1 MWTANRNTPVKINA
15 TLQLSQEGDLILR
28 DADGTYGWSTNT
40 TGMSVSGLNLTEEGN
55 LVLFSRNNAVV
66 WQSFD
71 HPTDSL
77 LPGQRMVSGQKLIAT
92 ESALNLTEGLLSLA
106 YKNEGLVSYVDSN
119 PPQIYYQSLS
129 IVDSAINMNGSFAEF
144 NFAPVSSAQFI
155 RFDSDGHMRVYE

>member
-28 DADGTYGWSTNT
+28 DADGTYVWSTNT

-55 LVLFSRNNAVV
+55 LTLFSRNNAVV

-77 LPGQRMVSGQKLIAT
+77 LPAQRMVSGQKLIAT
-92 ESALNLTEGLLSLA
+92 ESALNLTEGFYLLLIKMKVWLPMLIPIPPKSII
-106 YKNEGLVSYVDSN
+106 N
-119 PPQIYYQSLS
+119 P
-129 IVDSAINMNGSFAEF
+129 
-144 NFAPVSSAQFI
+144 
-155 RFDSDGHMRVYE
+155 

>member
-1 MWTANRNTPVKINA
+1 M
-15 TLQLSQEGDLILR
+15 
-28 DADGTYGWSTNT
+28 
-40 TGMSVSGLNLTEEGN
+40 
-55 LVLFSRNNAVV
+55 LFSRNNAVV

>member
-28 DADGTYGWSTNT
+28 DADGTYVWSTNT

-55 LVLFSRNNAVV
+55 LTLFSRNNAVV

-92 ESALNLTEGLLSLA
+92 ESALNLTEGFYLLLIKMKVWFPMLIPIPPKSII
-106 YKNEGLVSYVDSN
+106 N
-119 PPQIYYQSLS
+119 P
-129 IVDSAINMNGSFAEF
+129 
-144 NFAPVSSAQFI
+144 
-155 RFDSDGHMRVYE
+155 